1 MANDKFEL
9 KEIDTLL
16 TAINGVD
23 NRIEE
28 LVEELRKAVR
38 GQLEVIKTLK
48 DENES
53 LWFMLEEIKNSDM
66 ENWAKQNNNKEIL
79 QNRLDNWFAEMA
91 TMRNNQGDA

>member
-1 MANDKFEL
+1 MANDKLKL

-23 NRIEE
+23 SRIEE
-28 LVEELRKAVR
+28 LVEELRNAVR
-38 GQLEVIKTLK
+38 GQLEVIKALK

-79 QNRLDNWFAEMA
+79 QHRVDDWFAQMA
-91 TMRNNQGDA
+91 VMKNNQGDA